1 MSHFF
6 QKQSIKMMRN
16 LLKHHLCCNMQL
28 SIVKV
33 LFILSLVQVFSI
45 ITLGIPQKK
54 ANSGESGRNTYFNKT
69 ALDIVLANVS
79 KLTTRV
85 PYFNKTA
92 LDIVLAN
99 VSRHRLTTR
108 APYFNKTALNIVLAN
123 VSTRHRH

>member
-45 ITLGIPQKK
+45 ITLD
-54 ANSGESGRNTYFNKT
+54 SGESGRNTYFNKT